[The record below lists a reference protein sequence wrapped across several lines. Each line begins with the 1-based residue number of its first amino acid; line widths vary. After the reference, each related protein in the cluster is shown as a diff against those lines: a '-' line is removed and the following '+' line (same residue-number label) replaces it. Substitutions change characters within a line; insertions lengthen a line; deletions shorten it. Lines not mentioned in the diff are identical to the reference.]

1 MTLKRMLIA
10 TAALSVVSAP
20 AFAQAPA
27 ATPVAKAPAQA
38 PAAAGSDTA
47 AQAPATPTTAAP
59 MTPAPTTTAP
69 AAEQA
74 SASSAPAAKVVAQGD
89 LVQTAQAS
97 GQFNTFL
104 KAAEATNL
112 TNLLKTQKNIT
123 VFAPTDAAFAALPA
137 GELDRLMLPENKAQ
151 LQKLLIYHMVNAPV
165 TSTEFKGSTRSA
177 ATVAGPSV
185 ELKGGDQLMVNDAD
199 IVQADIAASNGVMHV
214 IDKVLSPTGSTTTAS
229 ADAAGA
235 AASAN
240 APAAA
245 PEPSASGAA
254 TPTPAPQATPKA
266 QPPAEPKGN

>member
-1 MTLKRMLIA
+1 MTFKRLLAA
-10 TAALSVVSAP
+10 TAAVAALSAP

-27 ATPVAKAPAQA
+27 THAPAKTA
-38 PAAAGSDTA
+38 PAAAAAAPAAASDTA
-47 AQAPATPTTAAP
+47 AQAPAAPATA
-59 MTPAPTTTAP
+59 TPAPTGADAAAP
-69 AAEQA
+69 GAQ
-74 SASSAPAAKVVAQGD
+74 VVAQGD

-97 GQFNTFL
+97 GQFKTFL

-165 TSTEFKGSTRSA
+165 KSTEFKGSTRTA
-177 ATVAGPSV
+177 ATVAGPAV

-199 IVQADIAASNGVMHV
+199 IVQADISTSNGVLHV
-214 IDKVLSPTGSTTTAS
+214 IDKVLSPTGTATAAS

-235 AASAN
+235 AASASAPASEPAA

-245 PEPSASGAA
+245 PTTSAAPAQDAA
-254 TPTPAPQATPKA
+254 PATETPKG
-266 QPPAEPKGN
+266 E